1 MKSIERHQLKEDEFI
16 TTLQDTFTRIDEHR
30 QQVLW
35 AIVAL
40 VVIAGGVGGVIWWRQ
55 DVNAKAA
62 ALLADA
68 QVVAE
73 APVVP
78 PAPPATAGST
88 TPPPPP
94 TPGSYPTERAKLE
107 AALPKYLAAADAYP
121 SSGPGLAARYAAAG
135 TLAALGRPADAA
147 ARYQE
152 VIDRA
157 GSDLYGRMARLGLAS
172 VQARQGKYDAAIATF
187 KELAATSKDLP
198 VDGILMQLAQT
209 YAAAGKKVEASQ
221 TYKRVTDEFPTSAY
235 AADARKEIES
245 LKSGS

>member
-16 TTLQDTFTRIDEHR
+16 TTLHDTFTRIDEHR
-30 QQVLW
+30 RQVLW
-35 AIVAL
+35 AVVAL

-55 DVNAKAA
+55 DVNTKAA

-73 APVVP
+73 APVAP
-78 PAPPATAGST
+78 PAPPATAGT
-88 TPPPPP
+88 ATPPPAP
-94 TPGSYPTERAKLE
+94 TPGSYPTEHAKLE
-107 AALPKYLAAADAYP
+107 AALPKYLAAAEAYP

-157 GSDLYGRMARLGLAS
+157 GSDIYGRMARLGLAS

-198 VDGILMQLAQT
+198 VDGILMQLART

-221 TYKRVTDEFPTSAY
+221 TYKRVTDEFATSAY
-235 AADARKEIES
+235 AADARREMET
-245 LKSGS
+245 LKAN